1 MKIAMFTDSYLPTRD
16 GVVTS
21 LLLTKRELERMGH
34 TVYVMAP
41 DPADPSQR
49 EEGVYYFRSIGF
61 TQYSG
66 YRIPVFPTDKCH
78 ILAELDVDVIHVHG
92 LMFQAV
98 RAMLA
103 GRALRKPVV
112 LTFHTMVTEAARFYN
127 FTPFPE
133 WVIQLSMWTYLR
145 TILHRAEVVIAPTLA
160 IKNEIKRYA
169 PHIKRFEVI
178 PTGVDLDRFNPRLDG
193 NDVRKRYG
201 LEGKKVI
208 LHLGRIAWEK
218 NIELVLRGFCVLEKQ
233 EPEARLVLVGEG
245 PAKEHLIK
253 LAGELGVADKVTF
266 TGFVP
271 DSDLPQFYAACDVLT
286 LASKFETQGLV
297 ILEAMAVGKPVS
309 GIRYRAVA
317 ELIREGENGE
327 LFEETPYSWSQATG
341 RLLKDPTKYREGA
354 LAKAREYSAEQWATR
369 LLDIYQYAIESK
381 AGRVNNKVFLKH

>member
-1 MKIAMFTDSYLPTRD
+1 VKIAMFTDSYLPTRD

-34 TVYVMAP
+34 TVYVLAP
-41 DPADPSQR
+41 DPADPADR
-49 EEGVYYFRSIGF
+49 EEGVHYFRSIGF
-61 TQYSG
+61 QQYSG
-66 YRIPVFPTDKCH
+66 YRIPIFPPDKCH
-78 ILAELDVDVIHVHG
+78 ILAKLDVDVIHVHG

-103 GRALRKPVV
+103 GRALDKPVV

-133 WVIQLSMWTYLR
+133 WVIQLGMWSYLR
-145 TILHRAEVVIAPTLA
+145 IILHRAEVVIAPTLA

-178 PTGVDLDRFNPRLDG
+178 PTGVDLDRFNPQLDG
-193 NDVRKRYG
+193 SAVRKRYG
-201 LEGKKVI
+201 LEGKKVV

-218 NIELVLRGFCVLEKQ
+218 NIELVLRGFRILSEQ
-233 EPEARLVLVGEG
+233 EPDARLVLVGDG
-245 PAKEHLIK
+245 PAKEHLVR
-253 LAGELGVADKVTF
+253 LTEELGLADKVTF
-266 TGFVP
+266 TGFV
-271 DSDLPQFYAACDVLT
+271 SDDELPQYIAACDVLT

-297 ILEAMAVGKPVS
+297 VLEAMAAGKPVS
-309 GIRYRAVA
+309 GIRYRAIA

-327 LFEETPYSWSQATG
+327 LFEDTPYSWSQATS
-341 RLLKDPTKYREGA
+341 RLLKDPLKYREGA
-354 LAKAREYSAEQWATR
+354 LARAGEYSAGQWATR
-369 LLDIYQYAIESK
+369 LLDIYRYAVESK

>member
-1 MKIAMFTDSYLPTRD
+1 MKIAMFTDSYLPTRY

-133 WVIQLSMWTYLR
+133 WVIQLSM
-145 TILHRAEVVIAPTLA
+145 I
-160 IKNEIKRYA
+160 
-169 PHIKRFEVI
+169 
-178 PTGVDLDRFNPRLDG
+178 
-193 NDVRKRYG
+193 
-201 LEGKKVI
+201 
-208 LHLGRIAWEK
+208 
-218 NIELVLRGFCVLEKQ
+218 
-233 EPEARLVLVGEG
+233 
-245 PAKEHLIK
+245 
-253 LAGELGVADKVTF
+253 
-266 TGFVP
+266 
-271 DSDLPQFYAACDVLT
+271 S
-286 LASKFETQGLV
+286 
-297 ILEAMAVGKPVS
+297 
-309 GIRYRAVA
+309 
-317 ELIREGENGE
+317 
-327 LFEETPYSWSQATG
+327 
-341 RLLKDPTKYREGA
+341 
-354 LAKAREYSAEQWATR
+354 
-369 LLDIYQYAIESK
+369 
-381 AGRVNNKVFLKH
+381 

>member
-1 MKIAMFTDSYLPTRD
+1 MFTDSYLPTRD

-34 TVYVMAP
+34 TVYVFAP
-41 DPADPSQR
+41 DPADPSDR
-49 EEGVYYFRSIGF
+49 EEGVHYFRSIGF
-61 TQYSG
+61 HRYSG
-66 YRIPVFPTDKCH
+66 YRIPLFPTDKCH
-78 ILAELDVDVIHVHG
+78 ILEGLDVDLIHVHG

-98 RAMLA
+98 RGMLA

-133 WVIQLSMWTYLR
+133 WVIQLGMWTYLR
-145 TILHRAEVVIAPTLA
+145 TILHRAEVVIAPTVA
-160 IKNEIKRYA
+160 IKNELKRYA
-169 PHIKRFEVI
+169 PHIKRLEVI
-178 PTGVDLDRFNPRLDG
+178 PTGVDLDRFNPRIDG
-193 NDVRKRYG
+193 SEVRRRYG

-218 NIELVLRGFCVLEKQ
+218 NIDLVVRGFALLSAH
-233 EPEARLVLVGEG
+233 EPEARLLLVGEG
-245 PAKEHLIK
+245 PAKEHVRGLVK
-253 LAGELGVADKVTF
+253 ELGIEERVIF

-271 DSDLPQFYAACDVLT
+271 DPELPQFYAACDVLT

-317 ELIREGENGE
+317 ELVREGENGE
-327 LFEETPYSWSQATG
+327 LFEETPYSWSQATL
-341 RLLKDPTKYREGA
+341 RLLRDPERYREGA
-354 LAKAREYSAEQWATR
+354 LAKAREFSVGQWATR
-369 LLDIYQYAIESK
+369 LVDVYRYAIEAK
-381 AGRVNNKVFLKH
+381 AGRANDKAFLKR

>member
-1 MKIAMFTDSYLPTRD
+1 MFTDSYLPTRD

-34 TVYVMAP
+34 TVYVFAP
-41 DPADPSQR
+41 DPADPSDR
-49 EEGVYYFRSIGF
+49 EEGVHYFRSIGF
-61 TQYSG
+61 HRYSG
-66 YRIPVFPTDKCH
+66 YRIPLFPTDKCH
-78 ILAELDVDVIHVHG
+78 ILEGLDVDLIHVHG

-98 RAMLA
+98 RGMLA

-133 WVIQLSMWTYLR
+133 WVIQLGMWTYLR
-145 TILHRAEVVIAPTLA
+145 TILHRAEVVIAPTVA
-160 IKNEIKRYA
+160 IKNELKRYA
-169 PHIKRFEVI
+169 PHIKRLEVI
-178 PTGVDLDRFNPRLDG
+178 PTGVDLDRFNSRIDG
-193 NDVRKRYG
+193 SEVRRRYG

-218 NIELVLRGFCVLEKQ
+218 NIDLVVRGFALLSAH
-233 EPEARLVLVGEG
+233 EPEARLLLVGEG
-245 PAKEHLIK
+245 PAKEHVRGLVK
-253 LAGELGVADKVTF
+253 ELGIEERVIF

-271 DSDLPQFYAACDVLT
+271 DPELPQFYAACDVLT

-317 ELIREGENGE
+317 ELVREGENGE
-327 LFEETPYSWSQATG
+327 LFEETPYSWSQATL
-341 RLLKDPTKYREGA
+341 RLLRDPERYREGA
-354 LAKAREYSAEQWATR
+354 LAKAREFSAGQWATR
-369 LLDIYQYAIESK
+369 LVDVYRYAIEAK
-381 AGRVNNKVFLKH
+381 AGRANDKAFLKR

>member
-1 MKIAMFTDSYLPTRD
+1 MFTDSYLPTRD

-34 TVYVMAP
+34 TVYVFAP
-41 DPADPSQR
+41 DPADPSDR
-49 EEGVYYFRSIGF
+49 EEGVHYFRSIGF
-61 TQYSG
+61 HRYSG
-66 YRIPVFPTDKCH
+66 YRIPLFPTDKCH
-78 ILAELDVDVIHVHG
+78 ILEGLDVDLIHVHG

-98 RAMLA
+98 RGMLA

-133 WVIQLSMWTYLR
+133 WVIQLGMWTYLR
-145 TILHRAEVVIAPTLA
+145 TILHRAEVVIAPTVA
-160 IKNEIKRYA
+160 IKNELKRYA
-169 PHIKRFEVI
+169 PHIKRLEVI
-178 PTGVDLDRFNPRLDG
+178 PTGVDLDRFNPRIDG
-193 NDVRKRYG
+193 SEVRRRYG

-218 NIELVLRGFCVLEKQ
+218 NIDLVVRGFALLSAH
-233 EPEARLVLVGEG
+233 EPEARLLLVGEG
-245 PAKEHLIK
+245 PAKEHVRGLVK
-253 LAGELGVADKVTF
+253 ELGIEERVIF

-271 DSDLPQFYAACDVLT
+271 DPELPQFYAACDVLT

-317 ELIREGENGE
+317 ELVREGENGE
-327 LFEETPYSWSQATG
+327 LFEETPYSWSQATL
-341 RLLKDPTKYREGA
+341 RLLRDPERYREGA
-354 LAKAREYSAEQWATR
+354 LAKAREFSAGQWATR
-369 LLDIYQYAIESK
+369 LVDVYRYAIEAK
-381 AGRVNNKVFLKH
+381 AGRANDKAFLKR

>member
-34 TVYVMAP
+34 TVYVFAP
-41 DPADPSQR
+41 DPADPSDR
-49 EEGVYYFRSIGF
+49 EEGVHYFRSIGF
-61 TQYSG
+61 HRYSG
-66 YRIPVFPTDKCH
+66 YRIPLFPTDKCH
-78 ILAELDVDVIHVHG
+78 ILEGLDVDLIHVHG

-98 RAMLA
+98 RGMLA

-133 WVIQLSMWTYLR
+133 WVIQLGMWTYLR
-145 TILHRAEVVIAPTLA
+145 TILHRAEVVIAPTVA
-160 IKNEIKRYA
+160 IKNELKRYA
-169 PHIKRFEVI
+169 PHIKRLEVI
-178 PTGVDLDRFNPRLDG
+178 PTGVDLDRFNPRIDG
-193 NDVRKRYG
+193 SEVRRRYG

-218 NIELVLRGFCVLEKQ
+218 NIDLVVRGFALLSAH
-233 EPEARLVLVGEG
+233 EPEARLLLVGEG
-245 PAKEHLIK
+245 PAKEHVRGLVE
-253 LAGELGVADKVTF
+253 ELGIEERVIF

-271 DSDLPQFYAACDVLT
+271 DPELPQFYAACDVLT

-317 ELIREGENGE
+317 ELVREGENGE
-327 LFEETPYSWSQATG
+327 LFEETPYSWSQATL
-341 RLLKDPTKYREGA
+341 RLLRDPERYREGA
-354 LAKAREYSAEQWATR
+354 LAKAREFSAGQWATR
-369 LLDIYQYAIESK
+369 LVDVYRYAIEAK
-381 AGRVNNKVFLKH
+381 AGRANDKAFLKR